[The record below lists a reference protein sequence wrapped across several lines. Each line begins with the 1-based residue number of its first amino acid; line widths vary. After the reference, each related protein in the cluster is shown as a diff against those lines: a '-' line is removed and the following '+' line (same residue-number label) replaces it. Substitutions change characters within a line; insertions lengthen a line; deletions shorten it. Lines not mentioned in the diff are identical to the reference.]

1 MNLRATAF
9 FFVSS
14 MLLAGCSSDNGN
26 SNVIVLPPQSLTI
39 LVTNDDGI
47 GAPGIDSVVNTLL
60 QLENVD
66 IKVVAPA
73 ENQSGSS
80 DKTTDGEVV
89 WENSS
94 TVSGVSAIAVFGFP
108 ADSVRVALEEL
119 DIVPDL
125 VVSGV
130 NQGQNVGPFA
140 ALSGTVGA
148 ARYAARAGFPA
159 VSGSA
164 GLGANADY
172 DAASALVATWIEDN
186 RSALANNSA
195 STETVTSFNVPG
207 CTAGEIRELVAVPLA
222 DAIPPGANVFVT
234 DCSVE
239 PTSAPVNDVD
249 AMIKGFAAVTDVPL
263 VF

>member
-1 MNLRATAF
+1 MNLRTTVCLFASA
-9 FFVSS
+9 
-14 MLLAGCSSDNGN
+14 LLIAGCSDSNN
-26 SNVIVLPPQSLTI
+26 SSNFDQSPQTLTI

-47 GAPGIDSVVNTLL
+47 GAPGIDSVVNSLIAM
-60 QLENVD
+60 ENVEV
-66 IKVVAPA
+66 KLVAPA

-89 WENSS
+89 WEESS
-94 TVSGVSAIAVFGFP
+94 TTSGFSGIAVFGFP
-108 ADSVRVALEEL
+108 ADSVKVALEEL
-119 DIVPDL
+119 DITPHL

-130 NQGQNVGPFA
+130 NQGQNVGPLA

-148 ARYAARAGFPA
+148 ARFAARAGFPA

-164 GLGANADY
+164 GLGADADY
-172 DAASALVATWIEDN
+172 DAASALIVAWIEEN

-207 CTAGEIRELVAVPLA
+207 CTAGEIRELVAVPRA
-222 DAIPPGANVFVT
+222 DSIPTGSNVFAT

-239 PTSAPVNDVD
+239 PASPPVDDVD
-249 AMIKGFAAVTDVPL
+249 AMIKGFAAVTDVQL